1 MCQVLW
7 VALLGVGG
15 CAGNVT
21 AGESTVAITN
31 LKQLDT
37 VEPGSDSLMSFP
49 IEFRVEN
56 FTLRDK
62 CGTKSNCG
70 HVVLLVDLNG
80 CKTFGDPYN
89 DMGST
94 SPIDAHF
101 SRCPTGS
108 HSVQLQLHHDDDS
121 PELNQNGDPIASE
134 NIVIVLGIPDGGP

>member
-1 MCQVLW
+1 
-7 VALLGVGG
+7 LLGVGG

-21 AGESTVAITN
+21 AGESTIAITN

-37 VEPGSDSLMSFP
+37 VQPGPPPLMSVP
-49 IEFRVEN
+49 IEFTVEN

-70 HVVLLVDLNG
+70 HVVVIVDLNG
-80 CKTFGDPYN
+80 CVTFGEKYN
-89 DMGST
+89 DTGSA

-101 SRCPTGS
+101 SRCLTGT

-121 PELNQNGDPIASE
+121 PELNQNGEPIASE
-134 NIVIVLGIPDGGP
+134 NIVIALGIPDAGP